1 LYFLINL
8 QGFKIITDAIR
19 TRSKTA
25 LLWILG
31 FLTFF
36 MSAILD
42 NLTSTIV
49 MVSLIRKL
57 VKVRVILFVA
67 PSAPFT
73 YG

>member
-1 LYFLINL
+1 MPALNPPSLP
-8 QGFKIITDAIR
+8 QT
-19 TRSKTA
+19 T

-31 FLTFF
+31 ALTFF

-57 VKVRVILFVA
+57 VKASIA
-67 PSAPFT
+67 
-73 YG
+73 GED